1 LIKRVTVI
9 GGGSWGTSLAFLL
22 ADKGYPVKLW
32 MYEKDLVSQVQRE
45 RENGLYLPG
54 IKLPYSITATSSFEE
69 AAAGSEMILFV
80 VPSHVTRTVL
90 LQLAPYLPAGV
101 PIVCATKGIENDTLM
116 LMSDVMKDVLPAEHH
131 ARFAFLSGP
140 SFAKEVCQRLPTAVS
155 LAAESH
161 DLAVSLQA
169 TFSTPYFKVFTT
181 TDVIGV
187 EVGGALKNVIALA
200 AGGADGMGFGT
211 NTRAALIT
219 RGLVEIMRLGVS
231 LGAQNRTFYGLSG
244 IGDLILTCTGELSRN
259 RSVGFKIGQGMK
271 LKEILAEMKMVA
283 EGVNTAKSAYQLAQ
297 KLRVRMPIV
306 EQIYEVLFHDKNPR
320 EAVTDLMD
328 GTSGDEYDASDLS
341 AEGRG
346 ARGLN

>member
-1 LIKRVTVI
+1 LIRRVTVI

-32 MYEKDLVSQVQRE
+32 MYEKDLVSQIQRD

-54 IKLPYSITATSSFEE
+54 IKLPYSITATNSFEE
-69 AAAGSEMILFV
+69 ATAGSEMILFV

-116 LMSDVMKDVLPAEHH
+116 LMSDVMKDVLPSEHH
-131 ARFAFLSGP
+131 SRFAFLSGP
-140 SFAKEVCQRLPTAVS
+140 SFAKEVCQRLPTAVA
-155 LAAESH
+155 LAAFDH
-161 DLAVSLQA
+161 DLAVQLQT

-181 TDVIGV
+181 TDIIGV

-231 LGAQNRTFYGLSG
+231 LGAHSRTFYGLSG

-271 LKEILAEMKMVA
+271 LREILADMKMVA

-297 KLRVRMPIV
+297 KRQVRMPIV
-306 EQIYEVLFHDKNPR
+306 EQIYAVLFHDKNPR

-328 GTSGDEYDASDLS
+328 ITMGDEMEASDLE
-341 AEGRG
+341 AEGKGPRG
-346 ARGLN
+346 PN